1 MTILGQKHFKQK
13 FHLKKLFST
22 NFTHCSAL
30 VQDPTITGPFK
41 KGKNVIC
48 LYGPVYFDID

>member
-30 VQDPTITGPFK
+30 VQDLIITGPFK